1 MEQKQ
6 FIHDLQTQDFYDAYN
21 KFIFSNDSKVF
32 NKLASKFFFLELTR
46 KVPGEIVELG
56 VFKGSGIAG
65 WLKVCRSIQS
75 TRRVI
80 GFDFF
85 NQEALV
91 ESIKTSDANMMN
103 SLFADRNF
111 DPSGYGATLMGMLN
125 QMNFQNFDLIEG
137 DVFETIP
144 KYLAEIEAGAD
155 CVFGSR
161 FIAGASLEGYPQSKY
176 HINRVV
182 NLAIQIL
189 FFHGLNDTT
198 GAFKCY
204 SRNALDA
211 MQPLVSDKFN
221 ITVEM
226 PLKAIDR
233 KSTRLNS
240 SH

>member
-1 MEQKQ
+1 MEKKG

-32 NKLASKFFFLELTR
+32 NKLASKFFFLELTH

-85 NQEALV
+85 NHKSLI
-91 ESIKTSDANMMN
+91 ESIKTSDANMMD
-103 SLFADRNF
+103 SLFVNRNF
-111 DPSGYGATLMGMLN
+111 DPSGYGATLMGVLN

-144 KYLAEIEAGAD
+144 KYLADNPGFRISIANFDLDTEEPTYF
-155 CVFGSR
+155 CLNELWSR
-161 FIAGASLEGYPQSKY
+161 IVKNGVMIFDEYGINEWTESNAVDRFVKEKKLELMRTEYYAPSAYIIK
-176 HINRVV
+176 
-182 NLAIQIL
+182 
-189 FFHGLNDTT
+189 
-198 GAFKCY
+198 K
-204 SRNALDA
+204 
-211 MQPLVSDKFN
+211 
-221 ITVEM
+221 
-226 PLKAIDR
+226 
-233 KSTRLNS
+233 
-240 SH
+240 